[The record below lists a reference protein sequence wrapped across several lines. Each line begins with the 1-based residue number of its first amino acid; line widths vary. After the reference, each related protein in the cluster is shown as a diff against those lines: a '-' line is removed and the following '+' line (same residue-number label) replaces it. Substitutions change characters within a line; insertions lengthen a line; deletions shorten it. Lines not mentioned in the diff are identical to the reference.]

1 MKRRFILVLSVL
13 LAAAVQA
20 QTTLDLVSRSRLR
33 QQRLAIKQE
42 KKGGVKTLSLKGV
55 TPTTGTNVLGMI
67 KLANGAG
74 TDELTAAGAT
84 VLRSSHGFAW
94 VTVPVGDVERIAA
107 LKSVKRFQLARP
119 VKVKNDKARA
129 VSGVDMLHAG
139 TSLPQAYTGKG
150 VMCGI
155 VDNGI
160 DANHINFRDADG
172 KSRIG
177 FLAQINANQS
187 TGAITE
193 KFYSNNPADVKDA
206 KDITTFTTDDATT
219 FHGSHT
225 LGTMAGGYRGT
236 AKMASGD
243 IINGVTLSNADNPYY
258 GMAYNS
264 DIAVGCGDLYDAV
277 IAYGVDYIL
286 DYAKY
291 KKQPSVINLSLGSNS
306 GAHDGKGMINQYF
319 DMVAKDLNAII
330 CVSAGN
336 EGDKKI
342 ALNKTFTATDNKVQS
357 FLLGQDMSAYGY
369 GFLTYGNLEMYS
381 NDKTPL
387 EIQAVIFNKSRGRV
401 VARYPLTVDLDN
413 PGVGQYWVSSA
424 DYQESEA
431 DIIDANFGNY
441 FNGYIGMGWS
451 YDEDTGRFYAVLDYN
466 AENNETKNAAGNY
479 VIGFI
484 VTGTEGQRTDCF
496 CDGNFSSITNFD
508 LAGYDDGSY
517 NGSISDMATGNSIL
531 VVGSYDTRKDWAAL
545 DGYYY
550 QANFDINE
558 GKVSGFSSYGTLI
571 DGRNL
576 PHVCAP
582 GAVIVSSM
590 NSYSVTAGYENPA
603 IYNAEYDEADRKN
616 YWGGSLGTSM
626 SSPHVAGSIA
636 LWLEADPTLTINDVK
651 DIVAQTSVKDDAIK
665 SADPVQAGA
674 GKFSAYEGLKEVIRR
689 ATSGIGSIAADK
701 PRMLVTPAG
710 ENIYNVFMGGA
721 AALDIAVYDVT
732 GKKHLQSKTRGD
744 ETTVNLSSLNKGM
757 YIINVNGN
765 ASQKVVV
772 R

>member
-20 QTTLDLVSRSRLR
+20 QTTLDLVSRARLR

-55 TPTTGTNVLGMI
+55 TPTTGTNVFGMI

-193 KFYSNNPADVKDA
+193 KFYSNDPADVKDA

-236 AKMASGD
+236 AKVASGD
-243 IINGVTLSNADNPYY
+243 MTNGITVANTANPYY

-277 IAYGVDYIL
+277 IAYGVQYIL
-286 DYAKY
+286 DYAQY

-319 DMVAKDLNAII
+319 DKVAKDLNAII

-381 NDKTPL
+381 NDNKPL

-424 DYQESEA
+424 DYQ
-431 DIIDANFGNY
+431 
-441 FNGYIGMGWS
+441 
-451 YDEDTGRFYAVLDYN
+451 
-466 AENNETKNAAGNY
+466 
-479 VIGFI
+479 
-484 VTGTEGQRTDCF
+484 
-496 CDGNFSSITNFD
+496 
-508 LAGYDDGSY
+508 
-517 NGSISDMATGNSIL
+517 
-531 VVGSYDTRKDWAAL
+531 
-545 DGYYY
+545 
-550 QANFDINE
+550 
-558 GKVSGFSSYGTLI
+558 
-571 DGRNL
+571 
-576 PHVCAP
+576 
-582 GAVIVSSM
+582 
-590 NSYSVTAGYENPA
+590 
-603 IYNAEYDEADRKN
+603 
-616 YWGGSLGTSM
+616 
-626 SSPHVAGSIA
+626 
-636 LWLEADPTLTINDVK
+636 
-651 DIVAQTSVKDDAIK
+651 
-665 SADPVQAGA
+665 
-674 GKFSAYEGLKEVIRR
+674 
-689 ATSGIGSIAADK
+689 
-701 PRMLVTPAG
+701 
-710 ENIYNVFMGGA
+710 
-721 AALDIAVYDVT
+721 
-732 GKKHLQSKTRGD
+732 
-744 ETTVNLSSLNKGM
+744 
-757 YIINVNGN
+757 
-765 ASQKVVV
+765 
-772 R
+772 